1 MSIFYKD
8 SNQLPHRVI
17 RKNVG
22 TQIRRIKVWRK
33 RLSAALEWS
42 PVDKGLIT
50 LVIILPIYFQYL
62 FWSLYVLS
70 RHDRARLVNVQLV
83 IEIMKIEILFI
94 TFGVIILLLGLYLR
108 KKNPNSLIFQ
118 NIALH
123 FFALT
128 LVAMSY
134 AIGTASFCAGLV
146 LLGAPVFGFILLDRK
161 AVWGATIT
169 ALLVLVGLSYV
180 TAYGLLPYAPV
191 MVAPTNQVSNLF
203 WMNSV
208 FFFAAPFFIPIIIM
222 ADQMLMWWRER
233 EEKIRHMSRTDALTN
248 IHNRFSILNIL
259 DVEVAR
265 ATQSQEPLSVVILD
279 LDHFKKVNDQWGHPT
294 GDLVLKT
301 AAQVLRQNIR
311 ECDSLGRYG
320 GEEFIIIVPNADQDE
335 AQKIIERCRVA
346 LSQTKILSE
355 SQELIHVTASF
366 GVVNVVQD
374 VEDVIEPYSLIKTA
388 DEALYLAKHN
398 GRNRIETKIFSPI

>member
-1 MSIFYKD
+1 MSRLYQD
-8 SNQLPHRVI
+8 RDEHPHFMI
-17 RKNVG
+17 KKNVG
-22 TQIRRIKVWRK
+22 TQIRRIQTWRK

-42 PVDKGLIT
+42 AVDKGLIL
-50 LVIILPIYFQYL
+50 LVIILPIFCQYL
-62 FWSLYVLS
+62 IWSLYVLS
-70 RHDRARLVNVQLV
+70 RHDRQRLVNIALV
-83 IEIMKIEILFI
+83 IDVMKIEIVFI
-94 TFGVIILLLGLYLR
+94 TLCVMLILVGLYLR
-108 KKNPNSLIFQ
+108 RKKPESIIFQ
-118 NIALH
+118 IIALN
-123 FFALT
+123 FFSLS

-161 AVWGATIT
+161 AVWGATLT
-169 ALLVLVGLSYV
+169 ALLVLVGLSYI

-191 MVAPTNQVSNLF
+191 MIAPTDQASHIF
-203 WMNSV
+203 WMNSI
-208 FFFAAPFFIPIIIM
+208 FFFAAPFFITIILM

-233 EEKIRHMSRTDALTN
+233 EEKIRHMSRTDALTE

-259 DVEVAR
+259 DLEVAR
-265 ATQSQEPLSVVILD
+265 VTQRRESLSVVILD

-320 GEEFIIIVPNADQDE
+320 GEEFIIIIPNADQEE

-346 LSQTKILSE
+346 LAQTNILSE
-355 SQELIHVTASF
+355 NQVLINVTASF
-366 GVVNVVQD
+366 GVVNVIHASKQS
-374 VEDVIEPYSLIKTA
+374 IESYILIKTA
-388 DEALYLAKHN
+388 DEALYIAKHN
-398 GRNRIETKIFSPI
+398 GRNRIETKIFAPI

>member
-1 MSIFYKD
+1 MSRLYKD
-8 SNQLPHRVI
+8 RDDYPHRMI

-22 TQIRRIKVWRK
+22 TQIRRIRTWRK

-42 PVDKGLIT
+42 AVDKGLIL
-50 LVIILPIYFQYL
+50 LVIILPIFCQYL
-62 FWSLYVLS
+62 LWSLYVVS
-70 RHDRARLVNVQLV
+70 RQDRDRLVNVPLV
-83 IEIMKIEILFI
+83 YEVMKIEVAFI
-94 TFGVIILLLGLYLR
+94 ALGIMILLVGLYLR
-108 KKNPNSLIFQ
+108 QKKPDSIIFQ
-118 NIALH
+118 TIALH
-123 FFALT
+123 FFALS

-134 AIGTASFCAGLV
+134 SIGTASFCAGLV

-191 MVAPTNQVSNLF
+191 MVAPTDQVSHVF

-208 FFFAAPFFIPIIIM
+208 FFFAAPFFITIILM

-233 EEKIRHMSRTDALTN
+233 EAKIRHMSRTDALTG

-259 DVEVAR
+259 DLEVAR
-265 ATQSQEPLSVVILD
+265 AMQIREPLSVVILD
-279 LDHFKKVNDQWGHPT
+279 LDHFKKVNDQWGHPI

-311 ECDSLGRYG
+311 DCDSLGRYG
-320 GEEFIIIVPNADQDE
+320 GEEFIIIIPNADQAE
-335 AQKIIERCRVA
+335 AQKIIERCRSA
-346 LSQTKILSE
+346 LAQTNILSE
-355 SQELIHVTASF
+355 SQVLINVTASF
-366 GVVNVVQD
+366 GVVNVTHS
-374 VEDVIEPYSLIKTA
+374 VEQTIEAYTLIKTA
-388 DEALYLAKHN
+388 DEALYIAKHN
-398 GRNRIETKIFSPI
+398 GRNRIETKVFAST

>member
-1 MSIFYKD
+1 MSKFYKD
-8 SNQLPHRVI
+8 SDVLPHRMI
-17 RKNVG
+17 RENVG
-22 TQIRRIKVWRK
+22 TQIRRIRMWRK

-42 PVDKGLIT
+42 AVDKGLIL
-50 LVIILPIYFQYL
+50 LVIILPIFCQYL
-62 FWSLYVLS
+62 LWSLYVVS
-70 RHDRARLVNVQLV
+70 RQDRDRLVNVPLV
-83 IEIMKIEILFI
+83 YEVMKIEVAFI
-94 TFGVIILLLGLYLR
+94 ALGMMILLVGLYLR
-108 KKNPNSLIFQ
+108 QKKSDSIIFQ
-118 NIALH
+118 TIALH
-123 FFALT
+123 FFALS

-134 AIGTASFCAGLV
+134 SIGTASFCAGLV

-191 MVAPTNQVSNLF
+191 MVAPTDQVSHVF

-208 FFFAAPFFIPIIIM
+208 FFFAAPFFITIILM

-233 EEKIRHMSRTDALTN
+233 ESKIRHMSRTDALTS

-265 ATQSQEPLSVVILD
+265 ATQLREPLSVVILD

-320 GEEFIIIVPNADQDE
+320 GEEFIIIIPNADQAE
-335 AQKIIERCRVA
+335 AQKIIERCRIA
-346 LSQTKILSE
+346 LAQTNILSE
-355 SQELIHVTASF
+355 SQVLINVTASF
-366 GVVNVVQD
+366 GVVNVTHSIEQM
-374 VEDVIEPYSLIKTA
+374 IEPYTLIKTA
-388 DEALYLAKHN
+388 DEALYIAKHN
-398 GRNRIETKIFSPI
+398 GRNRIETKVFAQI